1 MVEIPRV
8 NEKEK
13 NRKKIARDIF
23 ERMKSLRRP
32 EEMVKFEEQLR
43 RDRSTVFGAL
53 AQLPKDQGKQAADAL
68 LNLIVNS
75 DAFSHYTGIRRGYR
89 AAKRISK
96 MKSTKEKALAHIVSI
111 VEKHPNW
118 IADRICGALDD
129 QNVRLH
135 WPPKKLPARAR
146 YWRDII
152 KEPKLKMLLSRVR
165 NAVRQDSAA
174 RMWSRVMR
182 EHDRL
187 RRN

>member
-13 NRKKIARDIF
+13 NREKIARDIF

-32 EEMVKFEEQLR
+32 EEMVKFEEQMR
-43 RDRSTVFGAL
+43 HDRNTVFGAL
-53 AQLPKDQGKQAADAL
+53 AQLPKDQGKLAADAL

-89 AAKRISK
+89 TAKRISK

-135 WPPKKLPARAR
+135 WPPKKLPAHAR

>member
-1 MVEIPRV
+1 VEISRV

-13 NRKKIARDIF
+13 NQKKIARDVF

-32 EEMVKFEEQLR
+32 EEMVKFEEQMR
-43 RDRSTVFGAL
+43 RDRTMVFGAL
-53 AQLPKDQGKQAADAL
+53 TQLPKDQCKLAADAL
-68 LNLIVNS
+68 LNLVVNS
-75 DAFSHYTGIRRGYR
+75 EAFAHYTGVRRGYR
-89 AAKRISK
+89 AAERISK
-96 MKSTKEKALAHIVSI
+96 MKSTKEKALPQIVNI

-118 IADRICGALDD
+118 STDRICGALDD

-135 WPPKKLPARAR
+135 WPPKKLPAHAR

-182 EHDRL
+182 EHNRL